1 VPASLRRGLPSTIA
15 PDAGR
20 SIALALGVERSH
32 SVSKKGKGFERVVA
46 EVVKAMDPWATV
58 RQGEWVVG
66 PDGRR
71 EMDVVVS
78 GTADGQERTVLI
90 ECKDFHPRRTGPVG
104 IGYVDA
110 LESKR
115 HDVRVDV
122 ALMCSNAGFTKDAIR
137 KAKRVGI
144 GLISV
149 MRKGDKRIRFLV
161 PEELYTRR
169 IKVENLTIG
178 LCRGDSPIQL
188 DEAPFEAILYEGNPI
203 GNWVIRR
210 VMLLLGANPIV
221 KGSYTATHRLIMPL
235 MLELPGGPVLVDKI
249 DYHLRISGGWF
260 AQQVTFD
267 ASAGLYDW
275 LRRRVRL
282 APGPGQFHINNVD
295 VNAGDPIKRP
305 PDHILSET
313 TDVCDGEITFRLLAV
328 DGLDAREP
336 VPEIDRFVR
345 SKDLE
350 IVMKDVPNDAYT
362 SGRI

>member
-1 VPASLRRGLPSTIA
+1 
-15 PDAGR
+15 
-20 SIALALGVERSH
+20 
-32 SVSKKGKGFERVVA
+32 VSKKGQGFERVVA
-46 EVVKAMDPWATV
+46 EVVKAMDPRATV

-71 EMDVVVS
+71 EMDVLVS
-78 GTADGQERTVLI
+78 GTADGQRRTVLI

-115 HDVRVDV
+115 RDVRVDV
-122 ALMCSNAGFTKDAIR
+122 ALMCSNAGFTADAIR

-144 GLISV
+144 GLIAV

-188 DEAPFEAILYEGNPI
+188 DGAPFAAILYEGNPI

-221 KGSYTATHRLIMPL
+221 KGSYTATHRLTTPL
-235 MLELPGGPVLVDKI
+235 MLEVQAGPVSVDEI
-249 DYHLRISGGWF
+249 AYHLRISGGWF
-260 AQQVTFD
+260 AQKVTFD

-282 APGPGQFHINNVD
+282 APGPTQFHINNVD
-295 VNAGDPIKRP
+295 VNAGDPIGRP
-305 PDHILSET
+305 PDHVLSET
-313 TDVCDGEITFRLLAV
+313 TDVRDGEMTFRLLAV
-328 DGLDAREP
+328 DGLEPREP

-345 SKDLE
+345 PEDLE
-350 IVMKDVPNDAYT
+350 IVMKNIPDDAYT
-362 SGRI
+362 SSHA